1 MKSEQFFVAQR
12 EQSNKTNDLLYS
24 TLGVKS
30 RGQSQKEQQKL
41 QFRIIINNVL
51 PPTKENIKSTILQQ

>member
-12 EQSNKTNDLLYS
+12 EQQSNKTNDLLYS

-51 PPTKENIKSTILQQ
+51 PPTKET